1 MSITEIAI
9 KRPTL
14 VVVIFTVLAIL
25 GITCYTKLNYEL
37 IPKLSFPA
45 LSVVTIY
52 PGASAN
58 EVESSVTKK
67 LEDALSS
74 LENVK
79 SMQSTSQEGLSSI
92 SIELESSA
100 DANLAV
106 QDAQRKINA
115 MVASLPTGV
124 KSPSI
129 NKFSSDEMPVIKLG
143 VTAKIAPTKLYLL
156 TDNQIKSQ
164 LSKLNGVGQVSLI
177 GGNEREI
184 KININKSKL
193 DAYKITISQIY
204 RA

>member
-14 VVVIFTVLAIL
+14 VVVIFTVLALL
-25 GITCYTKLNYEL
+25 GITCYTNLNYEL

-45 LSVVTIY
+45 LSIVTSY

-58 EVESSVTKK
+58 EVESSVSKK

-79 SMQSTSQEGLSSI
+79 SMQTTSQEGLSSI
-92 SIELESSA
+92 TIELESSA

-115 MVASLPTGV
+115 MVANLPTGV

-129 NKFSSDEMPVIKLG
+129 NKFSSDEMPVIKFG

-164 LSKLNGVGQVSLI
+164 LSKLKGVGQVSLI
-177 GGNEREI
+177 G
-184 KININKSKL
+184 
-193 DAYKITISQIY
+193 
-204 RA
+204 

>member
-1 MSITEIAI
+1 MSITEIVI

-14 VVVIFTVLAIL
+14 VVVVFAVLAIL
-25 GITCYTKLNYEL
+25 GITCYTRLNYEL

-45 LSVVTIY
+45 LSITTTY

-58 EVESSVTKK
+58 EVESSVSKK

-79 SMQSTSQEGLSSI
+79 SMQTTSQAGLSSI
-92 SIELESSA
+92 TIELESSA

-115 MVASLPTGV
+115 MVANLPTGV

-164 LSKLNGVGQVSLI
+164 LSKLKGVGQVSLI

-184 KININKSKL
+184 KIN
-193 DAYKITISQIY
+193 
-204 RA
+204 